1 MGNLCLVLTVLTVP
15 TPFLNIIT
23 NMQLIKS
30 SVLACTLLSLVHA
43 APVADPEPF
52 IPLTLP
58 AVTGAITLTVPA
70 LTIPGIGLTVTSQ
83 TLATALAAKGIVL
96 AGFAKGA
103 ALGSLANTLNNATSD
118 GTTYAQRFYNRNRR
132 DVVA

>member
-1 MGNLCLVLTVLTVP
+1 MGNLCLVLAVLTVP
-15 TPFLNIIT
+15 TPFNTNIT
-23 NMQLIKS
+23 NMQLIKTVS
-30 SVLACTLLSLVHA
+30 MACTLVSLVYA
-43 APVADPEPF
+43 APVAEPEPI
-52 IPLTLP
+52 IPIALP

-103 ALGSLANTLNNATSD
+103 ALGSLANTLNNAASD

>member
-15 TPFLNIIT
+15 TPFHNIIT

-30 SVLACTLLSLVHA
+30 SVLVCTLVSLVQA

-58 AVTGAITLTVPA
+58 AVTGAIALTV
-70 LTIPGIGLTVTSQ
+70 PGIGLTVTSQ

-103 ALGSLANTLNNATSD
+103 ALGSLANTLNNAASD

>member
-1 MGNLCLVLTVLTVP
+1 MGVFGLPVFTVP
-15 TPFLNIIT
+15 SPLLTFIT
-23 NMQLIKS
+23 NMQLIKLCA
-30 SVLACTLLSLVHA
+30 LACALVCLPTVLA
-43 APVADPEPF
+43 APVAEPEPI
-52 IPLTLP
+52 IPLALP

-103 ALGSLANTLNNATSD
+103 ALGSLANTLNNAASD
-118 GTTYAQRFYNRNRR
+118 GTTYADRFYNRYSQ
-132 DVVA
+132 

>member
-1 MGNLCLVLTVLTVP
+1 MGNLCLVLAVLTVP
-15 TPFLNIIT
+15 TPFNTNIT
-23 NMQLIKS
+23 NMQLIKTVS
-30 SVLACTLLSLVHA
+30 MACTLVSLAVS
-43 APVADPEPF
+43 APVAEPEPI
-52 IPLTLP
+52 IPIALP

-103 ALGSLANTLNNATSD
+103 AGFP
-118 GTTYAQRFYNRNRR
+118 R
-132 DVVA
+132 